1 MIPDDDDL
9 QRRINAETSLAHLK
23 DQERLIDS
31 KAEEAERLLEP
42 IRRRGGARDY
52 FLQEARELLDRRLR
66 GD

>member
-31 KAEEAERLLEP
+31 KAQEAERLLGP
-42 IRRRGGARDY
+42 IRRRGAQNH